1 MARHKQPAEVAK
13 FKGADRKNPQRYR
26 DEAAKGEGEVGD
38 APIHLQGPARL
49 AWKELCAQSL
59 KGVLTGSDRIILEVT
74 ANLLAEYRANPT
86 EFAVGK
92 YTHLIGN
99 LARLGLTPSDRQ
111 KFGLEKPKE
120 RDEFEDF

>member
-13 FKGADRKNPQRYR
+13 FKGADKKNPQRYR
-26 DEAAKGEGEVGD
+26 QESVKGEGDVGE
-38 APIHLQGPARL
+38 APIHLQGSARL
-49 AWKELCAQSL
+49 AWKELCSQSL

>member
-1 MARHKQPAEVAK
+1 MSSPSSKAPT
-13 FKGADRKNPQRYR
+13 RKTPSATGRSRQRER
-26 DEAAKGEGEVGD
+26 GGVGE

-49 AWKELCAQSL
+49 AWKELCAQSI

-120 RDEFEDF
+120 KDEFEDF

>member
-1 MARHKQPAEVAK
+1 MARHKQPDVVAK
-13 FKGADRKNPQRYR
+13 FKGADKKTP
-26 DEAAKGEGEVGD
+26 ALPAGAGKGRGEVGE

-49 AWKELCAQSL
+49 AWKELCAQSI

-120 RDEFEDF
+120 KDEFEDF

>member
-1 MARHKQPAEVAK
+1 
-13 FKGADRKNPQRYR
+13 QRYR
-26 DEAAKGEGEVGD
+26 KESAQGEGEIGD

-49 AWKELCAQSL
+49 AWVELCSQSI

-74 ANLLAEYRANPT
+74 ANLLAEYRSNPS

-120 RDEFEDF
+120 KDEFEDF